1 MHVYP
6 SNACMHMSVL
16 ALNVDDAILL
26 KTKYTENWPFLLFF
40 FYIKLALHVTFGL
53 IVLRNPVSIF
63 WKVDEPK
70 TKYFKWRLHGLHTN
84 TFSQTLSHYNSNLY
98 TWHDKKTDFFLGL
111 IDVKNCLSTTGSF
124 QFDEK
129 THFKKLKTCRTF
141 NANNGV
147 YIIPY
152 INNKE

>member
-1 MHVYP
+1 MATDFFYNCKTLILKHWCARLSLQRVHAHVGSCLECWWRNTSKNQIYWKLTV
-6 SNACMHMSVL
+6 SV
-16 ALNVDDAILL
+16 V
-26 KTKYTENWPFLLFF
+26 F

-111 IDVKNCLSTTGSF
+111 IDIKNCLSTTGSF

-129 THFKKLKTCRTF
+129 THFQ
-141 NANNGV
+141 
-147 YIIPY
+147 
-152 INNKE
+152 